1 MCDNVPSKLKYNDKG
16 FDRELEINKVLYVP
30 GLLPTSSNHQSSN
43 VEIESELLHPETTYS
58 KKNQVTLDSENKDKE
73 ETGNFYVKSG
83 KMRETINHGD
93 YINNA
98 FRGDG
103 RGFGDHDVSQMLRY
117 GQNSRDVKKTAR
129 DADLKDYKFHKLLKN
144 VNDEDN
150 VVLPFPRGGIDTRNL
165 DKFRYK
171 D

>member
-1 MCDNVPSKLKYNDKG
+1 MKG
-16 FDRELEINKVLYVP
+16 RNR
-30 GLLPTSSNHQSSN
+30 
-43 VEIESELLHPETTYS
+43 
-58 KKNQVTLDSENKDKE
+58 
-73 ETGNFYVKSG
+73 NFYVKSG

-93 YINNA
+93 YVNNA

-103 RGFGDHDVSQMLRY
+103 RGFGDHDVSQILRY

-150 VVLPFPRGGIDTRNL
+150 IVLPFQEVELTP
-165 DKFRYK
+165 
-171 D
+171 

>member
-1 MCDNVPSKLKYNDKG
+1 M
-16 FDRELEINKVLYVP
+16 
-30 GLLPTSSNHQSSN
+30 PTSANHQSSN
-43 VEIESELLHPETTYS
+43 VDVESELYLRTLIL
-58 KKNQVTLDSENKDKE
+58 KNQVTLDSENKDKE

-98 FRGDG
+98 FRGD
-103 RGFGDHDVSQMLRY
+103 GFGDHDVSQMLRY

-150 VVLPFPRGGIDTRNL
+150 VVLPFSRGGIDTRNL